1 LDKYNFMKSNIL
13 VFFKS
18 FLFILL
24 FSNVSAEEPRFY
36 IPDSPP
42 IAAKAFVLM
51 DHNSGKILAGEN
63 ENERRSPASLTKIMT
78 SYVVF
83 KRLKE
88 DFISLDDEVK
98 ISEKAWKTGGSRSFI
113 EVGKMI
119 KLENLLK
126 GMIIQSGNDASVALA
141 EHVAGSEG
149 TFVLFMNDYAQEI
162 GMENSRFE
170 NSSGLPHKDQYTT
183 AKDMALLSSAI
194 INEFPDFYEW
204 YGQKEFTYNNIKQI
218 NRNKLLFTD
227 STVDGLKTGWTQKAG
242 YCLATSANRVGMR
255 LLSVVLGSSS
265 PAVRTAETE
274 KLLDYGFRFFET
286 QSVNDISHQVPVY
299 KSKVGNIKVGVADSS
314 YLTLP
319 RNQFKYTTQTIN
331 LTGDLI
337 APIKQGDQVG
347 TLAISFNDE
356 DIATLPLIAL
366 ENADEAG
373 FVSKMIDTVKLMFR

>member
-1 LDKYNFMKSNIL
+1 
-13 VFFKS
+13 
-18 FLFILL
+18 
-24 FSNVSAEEPRFY
+24 VSADEPRFY

-42 IAAKAFVLM
+42 IAAEAYILM
-51 DHNSGKILAGEN
+51 DHNSGKILAAEN

-88 DFISLDDEVK
+88 EFISLDDEVK

-119 KLENLLK
+119 NLEDLLK

-162 GMENSRFE
+162 GMTNTRFE
-170 NSSGLPHKDQYTT
+170 NSSGLPHEDQYTT
-183 AKDMALLSSAI
+183 AKDMAILSSAI
-194 INEFPDFYEW
+194 IKDFPKFYEW

-255 LLSVVLGSSS
+255 LVSVVLGSSS
-265 PAVRTAETE
+265 PEVRTAETE

-286 QSVNDISHQVPVY
+286 QSVNDISHQATVF
-299 KSKVGNIKVGVADSS
+299 KSKQGSLKVGVADSS
-314 YLTLP
+314 FLTLP
-319 RNQFKYTTQTIN
+319 RNQFKYTTQTIE
-331 LTGDLI
+331 LAGDLI
-337 APIKQGDQVG
+337 APISQGDQVG

-356 DIATLPLIAL
+356 NIAMLPLIAL
-366 ENADEAG
+366 ENAEEAG

>member
-1 LDKYNFMKSNIL
+1 MKSNIL
-13 VFFKS
+13 IFLKS
-18 FLFILL
+18 FLFIFL
-24 FSNVSAEEPRFY
+24 FSNVAAEEPRFY

-42 IAAKAFVLM
+42 IAAKAYVLM

-119 KLENLLK
+119 KLEDLLM

-162 GMENSRFE
+162 GMTNSRFE
-170 NSSGLPHKDQYTT
+170 NASGLPHKDQYTT
-183 AKDMALLSSAI
+183 AKDMALLSSTI
-194 INEFPDFYEW
+194 IKEFPDFYEW

-227 STVDGLKTGWTQKAG
+227 STVDGLKTGWTEKAG
-242 YCLATSANRVGMR
+242 YCLATSANRVDMR
-255 LLSVVLGSSS
+255 LLSVVLGSAS
-265 PAVRTAETE
+265 PSIRTAETE

-299 KSKVGNIKVGVADSS
+299 KSKIGNIKVGVADSS

-337 APIKQGDQVG
+337 APINQGDQVG
-347 TLAISFNDE
+347 TLAISFKDE

-366 ENADEAG
+366 ENAEEAG

>member
-1 LDKYNFMKSNIL
+1 MKSNL
-13 VFFKS
+13 LNFFKS
-18 FLFILL
+18 FLILIL

-42 IAAKAFVLM
+42 IAAEAYVLM
-51 DHNSGKILAGEN
+51 DHNSGKILAAEN
-63 ENERRSPASLTKIMT
+63 ENEKRAPASLTKIMT

-83 KRLKE
+83 KRLRE
-88 DFISLDDEVK
+88 EFISLDDEVK

-119 KLENLLK
+119 RLEDLLK

-162 GMENSRFE
+162 GMTNTRFE

-183 AKDMALLSSAI
+183 AKDMAILSSAI
-194 INEFPDFYEW
+194 IKEFPALYEW

-227 STVDGLKTGWTQKAG
+227 STVDGLKTGWTEKAG

-255 LLSVVLGSSS
+255 LVSIVLGSSS
-265 PAVRTAETE
+265 SAIRNAETE

-286 QSVNDISHQVPVY
+286 QSVNDISHQVQVY
-299 KSKVGNIKVGVADSS
+299 KSKKGNIKVGVADPS

-319 RNQFKYTTQTIN
+319 RNQFKYTTQTIK
-331 LTGDLI
+331 LSGDLI
-337 APIKQGDQVG
+337 APINQGDQVG
-347 TLAISFNDE
+347 NLAISFNDE

-366 ENADEAG
+366 ENAEEAG